1 MAVID
6 LVPANSGCLL
16 APEEFSWGLAPGET
30 ELSGSEPLQCT
41 VPNRSDVPES
51 KCKVPELEQEAR
63 TVGAGSQIWG
73 RVTVGGEAGLQEM
86 AILLDSIAANRIS
99 SQAQLINSKILT

>member
-6 LVPANSGCLL
+6 PVPANPGCLL
-16 APEEFSWGLAPGET
+16 APEEFSWGLVPGET
-30 ELSGSEPLQCT
+30 DLSGSEPLQCT

-63 TVGAGSQIWG
+63 TVGAGSQSWG
-73 RVTVGGEAGLQEM
+73 R
-86 AILLDSIAANRIS
+86 ILLDSIAANRIS
-99 SQAQLINSKILT
+99 SQAQLIKSKILA